1 LKLLAA
7 LALGLLAC
15 DKTPPI
21 PNAAPS
27 VAGLDAIVCVDGV
40 CDVVLRVVDAD
51 GEPVDL
57 TVSCERAAG
66 ECTLSDEPGT
76 DGRSGLEPD
85 RAAPGRTHLLRLGFE
100 GPTPTEKLKLRLVP
114 TDLRELTG
122 EAFTSP
128 GFTLAAGL

>member
-1 LKLLAA
+1 LSLVAA
-7 LALGLLAC
+7 MALGLLAC
-15 DKTPPI
+15 DKTRPT

-27 VAGLDAIVCVDGV
+27 IAGIDAIACVDRV
-40 CDVVLRVVDAD
+40 CDVVFRVVDAD

-57 TVSCERAAG
+57 TISCERTAG
-66 ECTLSDEPGT
+66 ECSLTDEPGT

-85 RAAPGRTHLLRLGFE
+85 RSAPGRTHLLRLGFE
-100 GPTPTEKLKLRLVP
+100 GPEPTEKLKLRLVP
-114 TDLRELTG
+114 TDTREAAG